1 MKNPYKIAKFK
12 AGKYGVQYKNHPGVG
27 FPESW
32 GSKIHA
38 TAYMA
43 GLLGL
48 TLDEYRR
55 VDT

>member
-1 MKNPYKIAKFK
+1 MKNPYKIVKFE
-12 AGKYGVQYKNHPGVG
+12 AGKYGVQYKNHPEVG

-32 GSKIHA
+32 GSMIHA

-43 GLLGL
+43 SLLGL

>member
-1 MKNPYKIAKFK
+1 MKNPYKIVRL
-12 AGKYGVQYKNHPGVG
+12 GSGLYGVQYKDHPGVG

-32 GSKIHA
+32 GSMIHA

-55 VDT
+55 DNA